1 MKQVPSSGAFRLKIA
16 TARTFGL
23 METVQGK
30 YQLTPLG
37 FAITDAVRQK
47 AAKADAFLNVPL
59 YRKVYETF
67 RNQQLPPRPVALE
80 RTFVGF
86 GVSSKQADKARMAFD
101 RSAQQAGYF
110 EQGGRDRLIRPSV
123 GTASTS
129 PMNGDAANGQHADP
143 PPPPLPVRDRFAAG
157 GGGPGGGDY
166 HAFIYGLLDV
176 LPAPGTVW
184 SIEGRAAWLEAAA
197 STFKL
202 IYQGD
207 GRITVTVTA
216 QQEREH
222 K

>member
-1 MKQVPSSGAFRLKIA
+1 
-16 TARTFGL
+16 
-23 METVQGK
+23 
-30 YQLTPLG
+30 
-37 FAITDAVRQK
+37 
-47 AAKADAFLNVPL
+47 
-59 YRKVYETF
+59 
-67 RNQQLPPRPVALE
+67 
-80 RTFVGF
+80 
-86 GVSSKQADKARMAFD
+86 MAFD